1 MPKDPLIHIDMVSDI
16 ICPWCYVGKKRFE
29 KALELEGV
37 QDHVSY
43 EYQPYMLHTKIPL
56 EGKPTK
62 FLKGKEAAID
72 LLIESGKQID
82 INFRFDLIQRVP
94 NTKRL
99 HVALK
104 NISDPKDQW
113 NVKRKLFEAYFT
125 EGKDLSNDD
134 IVTEIFNSLGF
145 SADFIEKDQGASW
158 SLAKNEHVR
167 AVPTFFINQ
176 DLSVSGALE
185 IAQWQRFLRKN
196 LK

>member
-1 MPKDPLIHIDMVSDI
+1 MVSDI

-29 KALELEGV
+29 KALVLEDA
-37 QDHVSY
+37 QAHVSY
-43 EYQPYMLHTKIPL
+43 EYQPYMLHPQIPL
-56 EGKPTK
+56 DGKPTN
-62 FLKGKEAAID
+62 FLKGKEAAMD
-72 LLIESGKQID
+72 LLIESGKQVG

-104 NISDPKDQW
+104 NINNPKDQW
-113 NVKRKLFEAYFT
+113 IVKSELFKAYFT
-125 EGKDLSNDD
+125 KGKDLSNGE
-134 IVTEIFNSLGF
+134 IIQEIFDSLGF
-145 SADFIEKDQGASW
+145 SADFTENDIDESW
-158 SLAKNEHVR
+158 SLAKKENVR

-176 DLSVSGALE
+176 DLSVPGALE